1 MPYVVPKIKQV
12 VVHDGGDDKTL
23 FSIELLVILDVIE
36 SASSTAIFIAK
47 YAMECFL
54 ELSSYSVP

>member
-1 MPYVVPKIKQV
+1 MTV
-12 VVHDGGDDKTL
+12 VVHDGGGDDKTL

-36 SASSTAIFIAK
+36 SASSTGIFIAK